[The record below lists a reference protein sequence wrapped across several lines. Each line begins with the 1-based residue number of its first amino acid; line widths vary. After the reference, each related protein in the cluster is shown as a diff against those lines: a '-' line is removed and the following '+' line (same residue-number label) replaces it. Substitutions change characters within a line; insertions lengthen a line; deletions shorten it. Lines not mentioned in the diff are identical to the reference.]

1 MDYQSCLQDFDNQ
14 EFNDN
19 HDDSS
24 EEHSVEIGVPMDV
37 LPPPPRECWGP
48 KENTSRRGHGNG
60 TDCYGAVDRS
70 QDEGEGRSQRDHNC
84 RDMDYQS
91 YLQDFDNQEFNDNHD
106 DSSEEHSVEDSP
118 NDPLGFQGD
127 WTYRTE
133 EEQRANSI
141 QRLRMLLQ
149 SAIENDRGVQN
160 FKRREKCFKCD
171 LPRSEAKQKLPL
183 LSRSGQLV
191 SPSGRELSQGLLPL
205 PQVSAGLSA
214 QPVAQMSEPRA
225 ENASDDT
232 HTIYTLYKLNP

>member
-1 MDYQSCLQDFDNQ
+1 MFLGWVGNWVGRMAKMGLRRVGFYHNQ

-48 KENTSRRGHGNG
+48 KENTSRLEARLELWEASCRKQARGPPRQQKEQKRRGHGNG

-149 SAIENDRGVQN
+149 SAIENDVRGLDS
-160 FKRREKCFKCD
+160 R
-171 LPRSEAKQKLPL
+171 AL
-183 LSRSGQLV
+183 LLGTCHGSS
-191 SPSGRELSQGLLPL
+191 SPPFLCPPLLPL
-205 PQVSAGLSA
+205 AYPQG
-214 QPVAQMSEPRA
+214 
-225 ENASDDT
+225 
-232 HTIYTLYKLNP
+232 